1 MIYRKR
7 LNNNVVVAQDERGRE
22 VILTG
27 KGLRFAMPAGEEVDE
42 ARVDKMFELSDPTAS
57 RRLQELLA
65 TTPIEYVDLAD
76 RISARAREQLT
87 GPIAEGL
94 IVHLADHLHM
104 AVRRHREG
112 ISIPNMMLLEIR
124 RFHAAEH
131 RVAQAAVAT
140 VNAELGTEL
149 DEDEA
154 GFIALHLVNARL
166 GSEDPARPLT
176 RITGAVQRSSGSSAW
191 RCTWIPIRTR
201 PRIAASSPT

>member
-1 MIYRKR
+1 M
-7 LNNNVVVAQDERGRE
+7 
-22 VILTG
+22 ILTG

-42 ARVDKMFELSDPTAS
+42 ARVDKMFELSDPAS

-76 RISARAREQLT
+76 PDPSARAREQLT

-104 AVRRHREG
+104 AVRRHREDIDPQHDAAG
-112 ISIPNMMLLEIR
+112 DPALPCR
-124 RFHAAEH
+124 RAPCGPGGG
-131 RVAQAAVAT
+131 RNRQRQAP
-140 VNAELGTEL
+140 GTEL